1 MLKTVFF
8 LLFYYELL
16 KPAHKNS
23 FELLN
28 LMRDQN
34 QLAKGKFKKVTY
46 EVLTQSE
53 DVFRPAVLPQSQFQG
68 KTSHLP

>member
-1 MLKTVFF
+1 
-8 LLFYYELL
+8 
-16 KPAHKNS
+16 
-23 FELLN
+23 
-28 LMRDQN
+28 MRDQN